1 MKIWSNNTYD
11 KFASLYDIIL
21 GLFLPKKYRKVVVAY
36 LTSGNV
42 LDVACGT
49 GDLLLHAN
57 KKGLKC
63 YGIDLSIGMIKQ
75 ASKKILEVELKEGNY
90 YKIPYDNNMFDNVV
104 STYALGGTKIDTEK
118 VIQEMIRVCKPKGQ
132 ILILDWQKK
141 QKENLLDKLFIR
153 IAKLTEDT
161 PKDFISIFSK
171 HGMKADCIKLSQTY
185 SIIKTIKMAN
195 K

>member
-1 MKIWSNNTYD
+1 IWSNNTYD

-21 GLFLPKKYRKVVVAY
+21 GLFLPKKYRRVVVDY

-63 YGIDLSIGMIKQ
+63 YGIDLSMGMIKQ
-75 ASKKILEVELKEGNY
+75 ASKKVPDVELREGNY

-104 STYALGGTKIDTEK
+104 STYALGGTKINIEK
-118 VIQEMIRVCKPKGQ
+118 VLQEMIRVCKPNGQ
-132 ILILDWQKK
+132 IVILDWQKK
-141 QKENLLDKLFIR
+141 QKENLLDKLFIG

-161 PKDFISIFSK
+161 PKDFIGIFTK
-171 HGMKADCIKLSQTY
+171 HGMKTDWIKLSQTY
-185 SIIKTIKMAN
+185 SIIKTKKIAN
-195 K
+195 E

>member
-75 ASKKILEVELKEGNY
+75 ASKKIPEVELKEGNY

-185 SIIKTIKMAN
+185 SIIKTIKIAN

>member
-75 ASKKILEVELKEGNY
+75 ASKKIPEVELKEGNY

-104 STYALGGTKIDTEK
+104 STYALGGTKIDIEK

-132 ILILDWQKK
+132 IIILDWQKK

-161 PKDFISIFSK
+161 PKDFISIFLK

-185 SIIKTIKMAN
+185 SIIKTIKIAN